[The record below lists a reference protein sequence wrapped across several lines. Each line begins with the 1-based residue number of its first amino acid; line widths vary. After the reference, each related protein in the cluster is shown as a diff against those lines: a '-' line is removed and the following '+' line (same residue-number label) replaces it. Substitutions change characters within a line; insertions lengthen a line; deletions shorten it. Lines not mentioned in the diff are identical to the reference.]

1 MPYVHVLRLI
11 DTEIARLQQVR
22 ELLLPS
28 LPTKLTKVLPSLS
41 HLQTLQPAEIA
52 VLAQQAGTAPA
63 DPVKAQAPVTIKY
76 VPAKR
81 ERASKGRRGTR
92 NKTALVVGNT
102 AFQGPVPNGP
112 VYVPADKLRALQQ
125 KHEAELRKEAPGD
138 VFTAEQL
145 SRLWLRSTAD

>member
-1 MPYVHVLRLI
+1 MPYVHVLQLI

-28 LPTKLTKVLPSLS
+28 LPTTFTTALLNLR
-41 HLQTLQPAEIA
+41 HLQIQQPAEQI
-52 VLAQQAGTAPA
+52 VLAQQADTPPA
-63 DPVKAQAPVTIKY
+63 EPARVQAPVTIKY
-76 VPAKR
+76 VPPRR
-81 ERASKGRRGTR
+81 ERTSKGRRGPR
-92 NKTALVVGNT
+92 NKVALLAGNT

-112 VYVPADKLRALQQ
+112 VYVSADKLRIMQ
-125 KHEAELRKEAPGD
+125 KKQETASKQEAPGD